1 MSDHSQPSPS
11 RPAAVASSPSGVGRS
26 PLLEQV
32 IAATASSGFDADAW
46 HVMERRDES
55 LIEQEIL
62 AGSASAKFVYSFPL
76 QGSTVNGVSVVG
88 ARHLAY
94 HYGGLQHR
102 MIASIEKRGALHIY
116 TTYPHDGTGMKVETS
131 YLHDLAGEDDF
142 YGVLIEMTDVKKG
155 NRIQVE
161 KRESRT
167 EKKRDGGTFDRPH
180 FQVIAQSKAYRN
192 AVLAL
197 VPQDVQLQ
205 WKEMQLKAGK
215 GEVVTASVADEKR
228 AGVLRYAAA
237 QAIAINRQA
246 LEALTLDQISGLGEA
261 ARGEGG
267 RAGFL
272 RAAAALRIVTVTD
285 ATEAPPAPQEAPAP
299 RAPRQSRQTRQEAPP
314 PPVER
319 EPDPIP
325 PAEEP
330 HDHETGELLPPGEGA
345 AGPDEDQSGLDFK

>member
-1 MSDHSQPSPS
+1 
-11 RPAAVASSPSGVGRS
+11 
-26 PLLEQV
+26 
-32 IAATASSGFDADAW
+32 
-46 HVMERRDES
+46 MERRDES

-62 AGSASAKFVYSFPL
+62 SGSASSKFVYSFSLSSGPVS
-76 QGSTVNGVSVVG
+76 GISVVG

-102 MIASIEKRGALHIY
+102 MIGSIEKRGALFVY

-167 EKKRDGGTFDRPH
+167 ERKRDGGTFERPH

-246 LEALTLDQISGLGEA
+246 LEALTLDQITGLGDA

-267 RAGFL
+267 KAAFL
-272 RAAAALRIVTVTD
+272 RAAAALRIVTVDGAED
-285 ATEAPPAPQEAPAP
+285 APAAPKDAPPPRPA
-299 RAPRQSRQTRQEAPP
+299 RQPRQTRQEAPP
-314 PPVER
+314 PPVEAQR
-319 EPDPIP
+319 EPEPPP
-325 PAEEP
+325 PADEP

-345 AGPDEDQSGLDFK
+345 AGPDDDQSGLDFK